1 MKPDL
6 SWRLSGSSATGSL
19 PCFVADAKY
28 KKLVTPG
35 FKHADIYQMLAY
47 CTAAGLP
54 SGLLIYAAGEDEPA
68 TYRINHAGKTIEVA
82 SLDLSGTPEAIL
94 DSVRQLAGRV
104 HEHVLHS
111 PLQAVA

>member
-1 MKPDL
+1 M
-6 SWRLSGSSATGSL
+6 
-19 PCFVADAKY
+19 ADAKH

-35 FKHADIYQMLAY
+35 FKHADIYRMLAY

-54 SGLLIYAAGEDEPA
+54 SVILIYAAGEDEPA

-94 DSVRQLAGRV
+94 DSVRQLAG
-104 HEHVLHS
+104 
-111 PLQAVA
+111 